1 MPKILRVV
9 VPDVPHHLTQR
20 GNRRQTIFF
29 GASDY
34 ADYVDLLSTHC
45 RDAGVGIW
53 AWCLMPNHV
62 HLIVVPPNPSALGKA
77 IGDANRR
84 YSWQINRREGWRGS
98 LWQGRFGSCPMDEPH
113 TLMAMRYV
121 EQNPV
126 RARMVE
132 RPEQWPW
139 SSARAH
145 LGLGTDALTDRA
157 AVTDLVTDWAN
168 YLNDMPPSWQADQLR
183 RYTGSGRPLGERTF
197 VKKAENTLG
206 RQIARRARRARLE
219 EPAPS

>member
-145 LGLGTDALTDRA
+145 LGLGTDALTDRGGC
-157 AVTDLVTDWAN
+157 
-168 YLNDMPPSWQADQLR
+168 P
-183 RYTGSGRPLGERTF
+183 GRC
-197 VKKAENTLG
+197 
-206 RQIARRARRARLE
+206 
-219 EPAPS
+219 